1 MTFSATKSFLSTVAG
16 LAYDRKLISSIK
28 DPVKKYVWDDSFE
41 SQHNAKVTWEHLLH
55 QTSDW
60 SGTLFGLNDWADR
73 PPRVGGIDEW
83 SRRKLEEPGQI
94 NEYNDV
100 RVNLLA
106 YSLLNVWRKPLPSVL
121 KEHLMDPIKA
131 STTWRWNGYDNAFIN
146 MDGVMVQSVSGGGH
160 HGGGIFM
167 STTDMARFGL
177 LFLRNGKWNDQ
188 QIISDTWIKMAT
200 EPSSALKDYGYLWWL
215 NSTKKWKNIPNNV
228 FWAVGYGG
236 NYIIIDR
243 ENDLVIVLRWV
254 NNKVEDVLDQV
265 YLSLGAVKK

>member
-1 MTFSATKSFLSTVAG
+1 M
-16 LAYDRKLISSIK
+16 
-28 DPVKKYVWDDSFE
+28 
-41 SQHNAKVTWEHLLH
+41 
-55 QTSDW
+55 
-60 SGTLFGLNDWADR
+60 
-73 PPRVGGIDEW
+73 
-83 SRRKLEEPGQI
+83 EEPGQI

-106 YSLLNVWRKPLPSVL
+106 YSLLNVWRKPLPFVL

-131 STTWRWNGYDNAFIN
+131 STTWRWYGYDNAFIN

-200 EPSSALKDYGYLWWL
+200 EPSTALKDYGYLWWL

-228 FWAVGYGG
+228 FWAAGYGG
-236 NYIIIDR
+236 NYIIVDR